1 MPRKAV
7 RTVRATIALVALPLI
22 STLLLTSCVSIQDAS
37 PSQRVLASGPP
48 HPGKATIFVYRPS
61 RFLAGGLVHTVFI
74 DGRLLGSNAS
84 GTFLVTEIDPG
95 HHIVTAGHDQHELNA
110 QAGQTYYYEQTV
122 CWAMYDPSNAT
133 GLQKVSASEGR
144 GGVSQRKQAPNAF

>member
-1 MPRKAV
+1 M
-7 RTVRATIALVALPLI
+7 
-22 STLLLTSCVSIQDAS
+22 SGSQGWSSS
-37 PSQRVLASGPP
+37 P
-48 HPGKATIFVYRPS
+48 TWFE
-61 RFLAGGLVHTVFI
+61 RFWNV
-74 DGRLLGSNAS
+74 
-84 GTFLVTEIDPG
+84 LVTEIDPG